1 MTTLYWQ
8 DLSGQTVSVRLDVIT
23 SESYEDTVTI
33 SDHPVEEGVVI
44 TDHARDEPSAI
55 YVEGTVSNVPMP
67 GQSGVSTGSVPLSV
81 DYGAARGTTSI
92 TLDVPTPPVPL
103 NPAGAVRAGIGAIAK
118 AISGKPK
125 ATVWGKWKKATVNL
139 RASVLQHSGPR
150 DRPKEVYDLLLSA
163 VAQKALIT
171 VQASLREYTD
181 MQITRLAPARS
192 VEGGTKV
199 VFQIDLRKIRIAS
212 SETVQAPVPIEA
224 RGATKVNAGAQAQTP
239 IVASSPTEESKRES
253 MLHKSGV
260 EAGIF

>member
-23 SESYEDTVTI
+23 SESHEDTVTI

-44 TDHARDEPSAI
+44 TDHARDEPSAL
-55 YVEGTVSNVPMP
+55 YVEGCVSNVPMP
-67 GQSGVSTGSVPLSV
+67 GQQGVSSGSIPLSV
-81 DYGAARGTTSI
+81 DYGAPRGTTSI

-103 NPAGAVRAGIGAIAK
+103 NPAGAVRAGIGALGR

-125 ATVWGKWKKATVNL
+125 ATVWGKWRSANAKL
-139 RASVLQHSGPR
+139 RASVIQHSGPKN
-150 DRPKEVYDLLLSA
+150 RPKEVYDLLLSA

-171 VQASLREYTD
+171 VQTALREYTD

-224 RGATKVNAGAQAQTP
+224 RGAAKVNAGAQAAGEKIP
-239 IVASSPTEESKRES
+239 SSDAEAEKSES
-253 MLHKSGV
+253 MLHKL
-260 EAGIF
+260 FY